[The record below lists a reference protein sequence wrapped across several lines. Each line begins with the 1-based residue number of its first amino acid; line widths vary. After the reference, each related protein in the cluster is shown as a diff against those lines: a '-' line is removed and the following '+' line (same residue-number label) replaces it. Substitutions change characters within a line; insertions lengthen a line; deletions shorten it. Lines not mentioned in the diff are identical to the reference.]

1 MRLKLFFSNFL
12 RHDKANELK
21 KNLLQLNYLSLHL
34 LNLLAFKS
42 RDLSQVEQKIT
53 VAKAEQIK
61 KLQLFSLKIS
71 TLEHFQ

>member
-1 MRLKLFFSNFL
+1 MRLKLFLSNFL
-12 RHDKANELK
+12 SHDKANELK

-34 LNLLAFKS
+34 LNLLAVKS

-61 KLQLFSLKIS
+61 KLQLFLLKM
-71 TLEHFQ
+71 TTFDLL

>member
-1 MRLKLFFSNFL
+1 MKKLAVLKDSMDLG
-12 RHDKANELK
+12 D
-21 KNLLQLNYLSLHL
+21 LHL
-34 LNLLAFKS
+34 FKQLAVKS